1 MDTGFKEMGLPEN
14 IIKGLEA
21 QGISSPTDIQREA
34 FAPVHEGKDV
44 IIRSETGSGKTLAY
58 LLPIIMRLDYT
69 LRKTQAIVLAPTH
82 ELASQIY
89 RQAELLAENAGLAE
103 FRAALIIGGA
113 NISRQADKLKEKP
126 QLVVGSTGR
135 ILELIKLKK
144 ISAHTTRVIVADEA
158 DRLLDDANIDG
169 LKAVIKTTLADRQL
183 VFLSAS
189 MGGEAAKR
197 SRQLMKEPVE
207 VSGGGMEM
215 PEEIEHLYIVC
226 ERREKVIQLRKIIHS
241 EGADRAIVFINNT
254 ENIEVVT
261 DKLNYHS
268 VAAAGVYGAKLKA
281 ERREAIAA
289 FREGRAQA
297 LVTSDLNA
305 RGMDFGGVTHVINMD
320 MPEEPS
326 FYLHRAGRT
335 GRAGR
340 KGVCI
345 SLVTE
350 GERKLI
356 PRYEKKYGIKFMR
369 AQMKGGRIVEYEAQ
383 SEGK

>member
-1 MDTGFKEMGLPEN
+1 MYTGFKEMGLPEN

-21 QGISSPTDIQREA
+21 QGISSPTDIQSEA

-340 KGVCI
+340 RGVCI

-356 PRYEKKYGIKFMR
+356 PRYEKKYGIKFKR

-383 SEGK
+383 SEEK